1 MEDTEDSMT
10 NISKNKPVIAN
21 PEKIDPKKKPVPQE
35 IIENFLKPEGNKSE
49 VIDSEGHRVTIN
61 HY

>member
-1 MEDTEDSMT
+1 MEDTEDSIT

-21 PEKIDPKKKPVPQE
+21 PEKIDPKKKTLNQQITE
-35 IIENFLKPEGNKSE
+35 GFLKPDGELSE
-49 VIDSEGHRVTIN
+49 VIDSEGHRVKIN